1 MEHETN
7 RNAVIIALKVLE
19 SIPDDQ
25 PDFKADLRKY
35 ITDDLAYR
43 APERLFD
50 QDVWLVFETIMKKHI
65 PIVDADW
72 KAVCVNIYI
81 GASVSAGNPVKL

>member
-1 MEHETN
+1 
-7 RNAVIIALKVLE
+7 
-19 SIPDDQ
+19 
-25 PDFKADLRKY
+25 LRKY

-50 QDVWLVFETIMKKHI
+50 QDVWLVFEAIMKKHI

-72 KAVCVNIYI
+72 KAVCVDKYI
-81 GASVSAGNPVKL
+81 DASVSADLSIRTQ